1 MNQSTVPAISSKSH
15 LSRVQ
20 VCALAGLTCFSVVPL
35 VLLLVWSFARHWYW
49 PDLLPR
55 EFSLRAWSYLA
66 EPSSGIPDALLTSI
80 GIALGVTILAL
91 AVSLPA
97 ARVLAL
103 DEFKGKQLIVFL
115 LLLPVLA
122 PPLASAMGLHA
133 LFLRLGLTDSWL
145 GVLLVHLIPAV
156 PYCTLMLMGS
166 FANLDTDWEAQAST
180 LGASPFAVWWHVTL
194 PAIAPGLAV
203 AASFAFLVSW
213 SQYLVT
219 LFIGGGR
226 IITLPILLVAIQRGG
241 DATLASALALV
252 FLAPVLTVFVVVA
265 HMLKPDFVKVQ

>member
-1 MNQSTVPAISSKSH
+1 MDHHTAPAISSNGH
-15 LSRVQ
+15 LGWMRTF
-20 VCALAGLTCFSVVPL
+20 ALAGFACLSLAPL
-35 VLLLVWSFARHWYW
+35 VLLLVWSLARHWYW
-49 PDLLPR
+49 PDLVPR
-55 EFSLRAWSYLA
+55 QLSLRAWSYIA
-66 EPSSGIPDALLTSI
+66 EPSSGIPEALLTSL
-80 GIALGVTILAL
+80 GIALGVTVLAL

-133 LFLRLGLTDSWL
+133 LFLRLGLTDSWP

-194 PAIAPGLAV
+194 PSIAPGLAV

-241 DATLASALALV
+241 DATLASALGLV
-252 FLAPVLTVFVVVA
+252 FLAPVLAVFVIVA
-265 HMLKPDFVKVQ
+265 RMLKSNS

>member
-1 MNQSTVPAISSKSH
+1 MKQTPQPAIFKGLICRVRAGVLGGLAC
-15 LSRVQ
+15 LS
-20 VCALAGLTCFSVVPL
+20 LFPIG
-35 VLLLVWSFARHWYW
+35 LLLVWSLARHWYW

-55 EFSLRAWSYLA
+55 ELSLRAWSYIA
-66 EPSSGIPDALLTSI
+66 DPSSGIPGALLTSI
-80 GIALGVTILAL
+80 VIALGVTILAL

-133 LFLRLGLTDSWL
+133 LFLRFGLTDSLL

-241 DATLASALALV
+241 DAALASALSLV
-252 FLAPVLTVFVVVA
+252 FLAPVVIVFVIVA
-265 HMLKPDFVKVQ
+265 RTFKPNS